1 MAKNT
6 SYPPIKDGVKADNS
20 TYSSNQID
28 RMISEV
34 ESEIPV
40 LPDVSGEDEGKVL
53 TVGSDGSWE
62 AAEVPSVGIDDTTIS
77 IDSTWSSSKI
87 DERIEEVMNN
97 TIRFPDSLIADQNIY
112 FSFSKAINTMETKVK
127 VADIFTATEKCK
139 FQFSPGSKIYCNVS
153 SDDASVYIYKNNTKL
168 GGFDNIT
175 SSTYVNLAPDVPI
188 VIDLEAGDVISIW
201 GKVDN
206 IGSHTGSAN
215 IRLISMFGATYQV

>member
-6 SYPPIKDGVKADNS
+6 SFPPIKDGVKADNS

-28 RMISEV
+28 KMISKV

-40 LPDVSGEDEGKVL
+40 LPDVTGEDEGKVL
-53 TVGSDGSWE
+53 TVASDGSWE
-62 AAEVPSVGIDDTTIS
+62 AAEAQGTGIDDTTIS
-77 IDSTWSSSKI
+77 TDTTWSSSKI
-87 DERIEEVMNN
+87 EERIDEVMNN
-97 TIRFPDSLIADQNIY
+97 TIRFPDSLIADQNLA
-112 FSFSKAINTMETKVK
+112 FSFTKAIASMETETKV
-127 VADIFTATEKCK
+127 VDIFIATEKCK
-139 FQFSPGSKIYCNVS
+139 FQFSPSSKIYCNVS
-153 SDDASVYIYKNNTKL
+153 SDDGSVYIYKNNTKL

-175 SSTYVNLAPDVPI
+175 SSSYVALTPDVPI

-206 IGSHTGSAN
+206 IGSHTGNAN